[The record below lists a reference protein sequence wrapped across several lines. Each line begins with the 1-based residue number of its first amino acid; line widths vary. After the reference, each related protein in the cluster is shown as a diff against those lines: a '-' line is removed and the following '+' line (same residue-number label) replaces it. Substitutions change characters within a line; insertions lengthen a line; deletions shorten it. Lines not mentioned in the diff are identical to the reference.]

1 MTVFILSSISRRN
14 VSGTTTM
21 FRVSIRAKRRP
32 AAGAAALA
40 VTKLNLLALLPVH
53 SRLISTAV

>member
-1 MTVFILSSISRRN
+1 MTVFIFSSISRRN

-21 FRVSIRAKRRP
+21 FRVSIRAERRP
-32 AAGAAALA
+32 AAAAALF
-40 VTKLNLLALLPVH
+40 VTKLNLLVLLPVH